1 MEWVKDPIPFL
12 KESNLFVLS
21 SDYEG
26 FGVVITEALSV
37 GVNVV
42 STDCP
47 SGPREILNNGEFGYL
62 CEVGNPE
69 DLAKS
74 IKKALDKPINKEKLI
89 SRSKDFSL
97 EIIGMRYQ
105 ELIENL

>member
-1 MEWVKDPIPFL
+1 M
-12 KESNLFVLS
+12 LS

-42 STDCP
+42 STDCQ
-47 SGPREILNNGEFGYL
+47 SGPREILKDGELGYL
-62 CEVGNPE
+62 CEVDNPT

-74 IKKALDKPINKEKLI
+74 IKKALDKPINREKLI

-97 EIIGMRYQ
+97 EAIGMQYQ
-105 ELIENL
+105 ELIENS

>member
-1 MEWVKDPIPFL
+1 M
-12 KESNLFVLS
+12 LS
-21 SDYEG
+21 SDFEG

-62 CEVGNPE
+62 CETGSPE

-97 EIIGMRYQ
+97 EIIGMQYQ